1 MTTNTATGTTGLIV
15 EQLASCGVKLVAS
28 LPDDWVAELIK
39 TIDAD
44 PRFTHVPVNRE
55 ESAIG
60 LCSGA
65 YFGGLPSLALM
76 GASGLMTCI
85 YALTKINYTYQVPLL
100 LFLTLRGAIGDP
112 RNHHVSNG
120 LYLEPVL
127 RAIDLQYTVVDRP
140 SQLPVIAEAYEHSRV
155 MGRPVAVAFT
165 RSVLKGP
172 AARVGEGS

>member
-1 MTTNTATGTTGLIV
+1 MTTNSVSGTTGLIV

-39 TIDAD
+39 AIDAD
-44 PRFTHVPVNRE
+44 PRFRHVPVNRE

-65 YFGGLPSLALM
+65 YFGGVPSLALM

-100 LFLTLRGAIGDP
+100 LFITLRGAIGDP

-120 LYLEPVL
+120 LYLEPVMQ
-127 RAIDLQYTVVDRP
+127 AMSLQYTVVD
-140 SQLPVIAEAYEHSRV
+140 SAGKIPVIAEAYGHSRV

-165 RSVLKGP
+165 RAVLKGP
-172 AARVGEGS
+172 ARAGGEG